1 MHFRFFACLDWTS
14 CRTYSEGDIPFQGYP
29 GLGISY
35 IRIPRLGFMNNL
47 DFNLSS
53 PDISPAIKRQ
63 HFIPSSFVGFWV
75 RSTPG

>member
-1 MHFRFFACLDWTS
+1 
-14 CRTYSEGDIPFQGYP
+14 
-29 GLGISY
+29 
-35 IRIPRLGFMNNL
+35 MNNL

-75 RSTPG
+75 RSTPGYQIVHSACLRF